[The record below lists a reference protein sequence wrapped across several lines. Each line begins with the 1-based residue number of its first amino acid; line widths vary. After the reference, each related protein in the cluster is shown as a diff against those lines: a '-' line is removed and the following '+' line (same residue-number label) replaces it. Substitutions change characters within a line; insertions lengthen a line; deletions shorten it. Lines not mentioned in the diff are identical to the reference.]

1 MSSKSIRIETL
12 DIKYK
17 KMGEKNLA
25 EHLVHIWD
33 NNDINNEWT
42 GDVDVDNAVQEMRA
56 ADRRLLIHDLATI
69 AYSAATYT
77 TNERYYAVEIIDR
90 LIGNWLPYYMRR
102 IY

>member
-1 MSSKSIRIETL
+1 MSSKSIRIEIL

-33 NNDINNEWT
+33 NHNINNEWT
-42 GDVDVDNAVQEMRA
+42 GGVDVDNAVQEMRA
-56 ADRRLLIHDLATI
+56 GDRRLLIHDLATI

-77 TNERYYAVEIIDR
+77 TDERHNAVEIIDR
-90 LIGNWLPYYMRR
+90 LLGNWLPYYMRR

>member
-17 KMGEKNLA
+17 KMGEENLA

-33 NNDINNEWT
+33 NNDINNEWI

-56 ADRRLLIHDLATI
+56 GDRRLLIHDLATI

-77 TNERYYAVEIIDR
+77 TDERHNAVEIIDR
-90 LIGNWLPYYMRR
+90 LLGNWLPYYMRR

>member
-1 MSSKSIRIETL
+1 MNSKSIRIGTL

-25 EHLVHIWD
+25 EHLAHIWD
-33 NNDINNEWT
+33 NHNINNEWT
-42 GDVDVDNAVQEMRA
+42 GGVDVDNAVQEMRA

-69 AYSAATYT
+69 AYSAATYN
-77 TNERYYAVEIIDR
+77 TNERHYAVEIIDR
-90 LIGNWLPYYMRR
+90 LLGNWLPYYMRR

>member
-33 NNDINNEWT
+33 NNDINNEWI
-42 GDVDVDNAVQEMRA
+42 GDVDVDDAVQEMRA

-77 TNERYYAVEIIDR
+77 TDERHNAVEIIDR
-90 LIGNWLPYYMRR
+90 LLGNWLPYYMRR

>member
-1 MSSKSIRIETL
+1 MSSKSIRIEIL
-12 DIKYK
+12 DVKYK
-17 KMGEKNLA
+17 KMGEENLA

-33 NNDINNEWT
+33 NHNTNNEWT
-42 GDVDVDNAVQEMRA
+42 GGVDVDNAIQEMRA

-77 TNERYYAVEIIDR
+77 TNERHYAVEIIDR
-90 LIGNWLPYYMRR
+90 LLGNWLPYYMRR

>member
-1 MSSKSIRIETL
+1 MSSKSIRIEIL

-33 NNDINNEWT
+33 NYDINNEWT

-56 ADRRLLIHDLATI
+56 ADRRLLIHDLAII

-77 TNERYYAVEIIDR
+77 TDERHNAIEIIDR
-90 LIGNWLPYYMRR
+90 LLGNWLPYYMRR

>member
-1 MSSKSIRIETL
+1 MSSKSIRIEIL
-12 DIKYK
+12 DVKYK
-17 KMGEKNLA
+17 KMGEENLA

-33 NNDINNEWT
+33 NNDINNEWI

-69 AYSAATYT
+69 AYSAAMYT
-77 TNERYYAVEIIDR
+77 TDERHNAVEIIDR
-90 LIGNWLPYYMRR
+90 LLGNWLPYYMRR